1 MEAIFRT
8 SRRNFLT
15 GLSAADSGVLIADG
29 FLAAQNTRPRLIN
42 VHHHLT
48 APAYV
53 KFLTDNKVREF
64 PIKSAAEGI
73 EDMDKAGVTIA
84 LCSTIGPGIWFGNMA
99 DTRRLARE
107 INDYAAKV
115 VSDYPG
121 RFGMFTMLPLPDIDG
136 SLKEIE
142 YGFEKLKAD

>member
-1 MEAIFRT
+1 MDSILRS
-8 SRRNFLT
+8 SRRDFLA
-15 GLSAADSGVLIADG
+15 GLAAGAGSLLAQRP
-29 FLAAQNTRPRLIN
+29 LAAQTTRPRLIN
-42 VHHHLT
+42 VHHHLV

-64 PIKSAAEGI
+64 PVKSAAESI

-99 DTRRLARE
+99 DTRRLSRE

-115 VSDYPG
+115 LSDYPG
-121 RFGMFTMLPLPDIDG
+121 RFGMCTMLPLPEIDG

-142 YGFEKLKAD
+142 